1 MVARLPV
8 SLSKKHCTLEHFLLP
23 NAISIYHWFFLTT
36 LGKLLYYLHYSTIS
50 TNTNSKPQLT
60 LWEARQLV
68 SWVDLC
74 NSYKYLSSV
83 TDVCTICWSLQAAR
97 LHIRPDPLDCILK
110 HQMTMVLNS
119 FESHR
124 TTPPYTRFLYDTSF
138 NVILKTWGHTV
149 LNSSA
154 DFMVAGIT
162 E

>member
-1 MVARLPV
+1 MPFPFTIDFS
-8 SLSKKHCTLEHFLLP
+8 SLHWANYFIICITVQLAQTLTPNLNLHCEKRG
-23 NAISIYHWFFLTT
+23 NWS
-36 LGKLLYYLHYSTIS
+36 
-50 TNTNSKPQLT
+50 
-60 LWEARQLV
+60 R
-68 SWVDLC
+68 VDLC

-138 NVILKTWGHTV
+138 NVIFKTWGHTV